1 MEPLKK
7 LPSCSVDLYSAS
19 VARRQLPLQAGQ
31 GAPATWALP
40 QVAPFGRR
48 ISWTRL
54 CWATPAGARSGGE
67 ARF

>member
-31 GAPATWALP
+31 GAPATRALP
-40 QVAPFGRR
+40 QVAQFGRGV
-48 ISWTRL
+48 SW
-54 CWATPAGARSGGE
+54 AVAGARSGGE
-67 ARF
+67 ARFFY